1 MSIENM
7 KQFMSEAI
15 PDQAAFT
22 AFIGRLFDIA
32 RPETVYSP
40 PVTANGQTI
49 ITASEAWV
57 SMGAGYGGGGGG
69 GTEGAGDEGE
79 MEEFDGDS
87 GYGAGGGGGGGGT
100 AWARPVA
107 VIAISDAGVT
117 VEPIVDPTKITIAF
131 FTTIGAMFLMLGR
144 MRRFGRD

>member
-7 KQFMSEAI
+7 KQIMSEAI

-22 AFIGRLFDIA
+22 AFIGRLFDVA
-32 RPETVYSP
+32 KPETVYSP

-57 SMGAGYGGGGGG
+57 SMGAGYGGGS
-69 GTEGAGDEGE
+69 GTSNEADDDGE
-79 MEEFDGDS
+79 IEENV
-87 GYGAGGGGGGGGT
+87 GAGGGGGGGGT

-107 VIAISDAGVT
+107 VIAISDAGVI
-117 VEPIVDPTKITIAF
+117 VEPIIDPTKITIAF

-144 MRRFGRD
+144 MRRFGK

>member
-22 AFIGRLFDIA
+22 AFIGHLFDVA
-32 RPETVYSP
+32 KPETVYSP
-40 PVTANGQTI
+40 PITAGGQTVITAN
-49 ITASEAWV
+49 EAWV
-57 SMGAGYGGGGGG
+57 SMGAGYGGGGGAEG
-69 GTEGAGDEGE
+69 GEDKDAE
-79 MEEFDGDS
+79 MEDATES

-107 VIAISDAGVT
+107 VIAISDDGVT
-117 VEPIVDPTKITIAF
+117 VEPIVDPTKIAIAF

-144 MRRFGRD
+144 MRRFGK